1 MPARGSVFALC
12 KGGIIVVKNGQ
23 KISTITMSIFFC
35 VLLICG
41 GFILGIQQE
50 QNEVTKRLHA
60 EEVKK
65 IAVVNLDEGIKEGD
79 KQIYY
84 ADRLM
89 NLKNGDLVIDNLEA
103 AREGIVNGIYAGYVI
118 VPADFSK
125 DTASLNTNPKKT
137 ILSYALNPN
146 LREDVSVLTLTAIR
160 DFEMTLNT
168 SMSYMYVQAIL
179 NEFHNVQ
186 DSADVIM
193 TNDNQDLSNLES
205 IDSKK
210 LLTSIDYKP
219 LVKVD
224 NNIEQ
229 LDLSGEYSDN
239 EDVVGN
245 IGDINKKFSK
255 DVTAAFDNIKKDES
269 LVTSQMNTLNSTFSS
284 IDISKDDSGN
294 IVYKPGQDKIDL
306 NLDTYNSDF
315 DLIKESLN
323 TKMGLYPEK
332 QSPPT
337 IVVQDQ
343 VDKRLLEISG
353 SLASSV
359 DAYNESLPNK
369 QEMLDDLNAL
379 KLSSSISEESDE
391 AKKIDN
397 LISKVDSIAELNLS
411 ISEEKIDVTSNL
423 NTIFDGLMTDINILP
438 KIKTDDIQKVFDEE
452 MVKPLTDEVLSET
465 NKVNTQTGNTTTIL
479 GNYVKRLS
487 EFNPYQYYDSKAVD
501 DQIGKFSSNVSRIEE
516 KSSKTHTDYLNY
528 VDDVYQATDKNVT
541 DLQNGIDMAY
551 QGTTSNVDSRISQAK
566 KERSSINEIN
576 ISLLEEFSNKLPYTR
591 LGELEYTQAYDFIA
605 NPVLTKD
612 ISQITRNISISYNV
626 QILIK
631 IYIIFT
637 VIWLVAFL
645 FLAIRRKILSRGQMK
660 EA

>member
-1 MPARGSVFALC
+1 
-12 KGGIIVVKNGQ
+12 
-23 KISTITMSIFFC
+23 MSIIFC

-41 GFILGIQQE
+41 GFILEIQQE
-50 QNEVTKRLHA
+50 QNEVTKRMHA

-118 VPADFSK
+118 IPADFSK
-125 DTASLNTNPKKT
+125 DTASLNTNPQKT
-137 ILSYALNPN
+137 ILTYALNPN
-146 LREDVSVLTLTAIR
+146 LREDVSVLTLSTIR
-160 DFEMTLNT
+160 DFESTLNT

-179 NEFHNVQ
+179 DEFHNVQ

-210 LLTSIDYKP
+210 LLTAIEYKP

-224 NNIEQ
+224 NNVEQ
-229 LDLSGEYSDN
+229 LDLSGEYSAN

-245 IGDINKKFSK
+245 IGDINKKFSN
-255 DVTAAFDNIKKDES
+255 DVTAAFDGIKKDES

-284 IDISKDDSGN
+284 IDISKDDSGS
-294 IVYKPGQDKIDL
+294 IVYQTGLDNINQC
-306 NLDTYNSDF
+306 LDTYNSDF
-315 DLIKESLN
+315 SSGKDLLN
-323 TKMGLYPEK
+323 NKMGLSSEK
-332 QSPPT
+332 QPLPT
-337 IVVQDQ
+337 LLESNAVQDQ
-343 VDKRLLEISG
+343 VDTDLKKISDNLDKSVSTYTG
-353 SLASSV
+353 SLEEIASDLGNLKS
-359 DAYNESLPNK
+359 SL
-369 QEMLDDLNAL
+369 
-379 KLSSSISEESDE
+379 SIAEESGE
-391 AKKIDN
+391 ELKIDE
-397 LISKVDSIAELNLS
+397 LISKVDELTSKVGSIEEIPLS
-411 ISEEKIDVTSNL
+411 ISKEKIDVSSKL
-423 NTIFDGLMTDINILP
+423 KDIFALLMVDIDSLP
-438 KIKTDDIQKVFDEE
+438 TIKTEDIQTVFDTE

-465 NKVNTQTGNTTTIL
+465 NKISTQTGNTTTIL
-479 GNYVKRLS
+479 GDYVKRLS
-487 EFNPYQYYDSKAVD
+487 DFNPFQFYDNKAVD

-516 KSSKTHTDYLNY
+516 KSSKTHMDYLNY
-528 VDDVYQATDKNVT
+528 VDEVYQATDKNVT
-541 DLQNGIDMAY
+541 DLQNSIDMAY

-566 KERSSINEIN
+566 KDRSSINEVN

-612 ISQITRNISISYNV
+612 ISQITRNIAISYNV
-626 QILIK
+626 QIMIK